1 MGWLRRTIDQQEPPK
16 ATSNSAQA
24 RLRRISQDDAKL
36 GASPLAPNLA
46 PTLGAVADTVIAIE
60 RPGEA
65 CGVFGIHGPG
75 LEPAR
80 VTYFGLFALQHRGQ
94 ESAGIAVGDGERL
107 TVVKDLGLVAQ
118 VFDEQTLASL
128 DGTLAVGHTRYSTT
142 GSSVWENAQPVYR
155 QVGDNGIALAH
166 NGNLTNTR
174 RLAERIGKLFATT
187 DSELM
192 TEALASCMRQGLSL
206 EKAALETLPMFEGA
220 FSLAIMDRDTLV
232 AVRDPHGFRP
242 LCLGALDGATVVAS
256 ETAALDIIGADFVRD
271 IAAGEMVVVDE
282 GGVRSHQPFAP
293 APDRLCVFEFVYFA
307 RPDSMLHGR
316 NVHAARRRMGY
327 RLAEQAPA
335 TADVV
340 VPVPESGIPASQGF
354 AAATGL
360 PLADGLIKNRYV
372 GRTFIQPAQAMRD
385 QGIRIKLN
393 PIREELDGRRVV
405 LVDDSIVRGSTTRRL
420 VQMVREAGA
429 LEVHLRIS
437 SPPYRWPCYYGM
449 DTGDRSTLL
458 AADRSIE
465 EIAAYLE
472 VDSLAYLELDGL
484 IESTG
489 LADGGLCTACLSGDY
504 PTDVAGAG
512 DKYVLERS

>member
-1 MGWLRRTIDQQEPPK
+1 
-16 ATSNSAQA
+16 
-24 RLRRISQDDAKL
+24 
-36 GASPLAPNLA
+36 
-46 PTLGAVADTVIAIE
+46 VAETAIAIE

-65 CGVFGIHGPG
+65 CGVFGMYGPG
-75 LEPAR
+75 QDPAR
-80 VTYFGLFALQHRGQ
+80 LTYFGLFALQHRGQ
-94 ESAGIAVGDGERL
+94 ESAGIAVAHDESI

-128 DGTLAVGHTRYSTT
+128 EGDIAVGHTRYSTT
-142 GSSVWENAQPVYR
+142 GSSVWENAQPIYR
-155 QVGDNGIALAH
+155 QVGENGIALAH

-174 RLAERIGKLFATT
+174 LLAEQIGKLFATT

-192 TEALASCMRQGLSL
+192 AEALASAMRQGLTL
-206 EKAALETLPMFEGA
+206 EKAALETLPLFEGA
-220 FSLAIMDRDTLV
+220 FSLAIMDRESLL

-242 LCLGALDGATVVAS
+242 LCLGRLNGGFVVAS
-256 ETAALDIIGADFVRD
+256 ETAALDIIGAEFERQV
-271 IAAGEMVVVDE
+271 APGEMIVID
-282 GGVRSHQPFAP
+282 GDGLRSHRPFAP
-293 APDRLCVFEFVYFA
+293 APPRLCIFEFVYFA
-307 RPDSMLHGR
+307 RPDSILDGH

-335 TADVV
+335 AADVV
-340 VPVPESGIPASQGF
+340 VPVPESGIPAAQGF

-385 QGIRIKLN
+385 QGIRMKLN
-393 PIREELDGRRVV
+393 PIPEELDARRVV

-429 LEVHLRIS
+429 AEVHLRIS
-437 SPPYRWPCYYGM
+437 SPPYRWPCFYGM

-458 AADRSIE
+458 AADRTVD
-465 EIAAYLE
+465 EIREYLG
-472 VDSLAYLELDGL
+472 VDSLAYLGLNGL
-484 IESTG
+484 IEATG
-489 LADGGLCTACLSGDY
+489 VHDGGLCTACLSGRY
-504 PTDVAGAG
+504 PTEVAGAG